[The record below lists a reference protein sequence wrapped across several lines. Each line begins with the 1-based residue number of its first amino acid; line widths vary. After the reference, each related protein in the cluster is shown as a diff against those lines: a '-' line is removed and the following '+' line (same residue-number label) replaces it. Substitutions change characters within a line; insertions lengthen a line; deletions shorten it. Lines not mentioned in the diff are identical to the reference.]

1 MEPCQHVAGNEAVAA
16 LLWLLT
22 ETAVMVRW
30 ASCLPEHA
38 ASDRLVLL
46 QAVAGPLTPE
56 GVVAASAVQR
66 LLAKSWHQ
74 LAAAAVERQAA
85 VVEGQAAVVEGQ
97 AAVVEAQAAQ
107 VGQPPCAQQQS
118 AHCC

>member
-1 MEPCQHVAGNEAVAA
+1 MEPCRHVAGSEAVAA

-46 QAVAGPLTPE
+46 QVVARPLTQE
-56 GVVAASAVQR
+56 GVVAANAVQR
-66 LLAKSWHQ
+66 LLAVPWCH
-74 LAAAAVERQAA
+74 LAAAAVE
-85 VVEGQAAVVEGQ
+85 GQAAAAEAQ

-107 VGQPPCAQQQS
+107 VGQPCCAQQQS
-118 AHCC
+118 AHCCQV